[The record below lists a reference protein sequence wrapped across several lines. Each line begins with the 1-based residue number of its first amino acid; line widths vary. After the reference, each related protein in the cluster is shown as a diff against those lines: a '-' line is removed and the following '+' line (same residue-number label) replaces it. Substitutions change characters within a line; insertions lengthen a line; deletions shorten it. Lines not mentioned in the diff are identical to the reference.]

1 MITVNWYRLK
11 TGQTINAVKSR
22 TLDFLA
28 EKERERE
35 REIESI
41 DTATPVTQLNEV

>member
-1 MITVNWYRLK
+1 MQLRPERSISEQRK
-11 TGQTINAVKSR
+11 RK
-22 TLDFLA
+22 
-28 EKERERE
+28 RERE